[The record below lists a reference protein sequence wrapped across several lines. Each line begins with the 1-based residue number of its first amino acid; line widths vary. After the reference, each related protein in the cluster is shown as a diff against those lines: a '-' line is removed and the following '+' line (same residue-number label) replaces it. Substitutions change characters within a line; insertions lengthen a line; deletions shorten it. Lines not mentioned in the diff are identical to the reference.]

1 MQMKN
6 LMTRVR
12 AQIWDTAGQERYRA
26 VTNAYYRDAVGA
38 LLVYDITSFRSFE
51 SVEEKWSR
59 ELYDNAD
66 QNIVVLLVG
75 NKSDLEDRREVS
87 FEEAQE
93 YANQRNMSF
102 IETSALDSSNVEQA
116 FEQVIQHIHNQVQ
129 R

>member
-93 YANQRNMSF
+93 YAN
-102 IETSALDSSNVEQA
+102 
-116 FEQVIQHIHNQVQ
+116 
-129 R
+129 